1 VSFNIRQADIDGLP
15 EVFCDLNA
23 SISES
28 QFVSTCNGT
37 RESLAK
43 LGLTAETAIGTTF
56 LFNGGD
62 DADPNG
68 APADIMF
75 VGQFQRT
82 EKFGIVIH
90 MNEKGVFWR
99 SHKDRSLST

>member
-1 VSFNIRQADIDGLP
+1 VSFNMRQADIEGLP
-15 EVFCDLNA
+15 EIWCDLNA
-23 SISES
+23 SFSEA
-28 QFVSTCNGT
+28 QFFSTCNGT

-62 DADPNG
+62 DPDPNG

-75 VGQFQRT
+75 VGQFQHT
-82 EKFGIVIH
+82 EEFGIVIH

-99 SHKDRSLST
+99 SHKDGSLRT